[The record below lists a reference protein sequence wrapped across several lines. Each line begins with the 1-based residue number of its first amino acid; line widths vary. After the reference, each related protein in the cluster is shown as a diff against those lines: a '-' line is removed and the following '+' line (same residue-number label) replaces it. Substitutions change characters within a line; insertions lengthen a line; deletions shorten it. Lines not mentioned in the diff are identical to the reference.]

1 MKIAISTETTVD
13 LTKDLI
19 DKYNVKIVPFT
30 VNLGNDSF
38 LDGEITSE
46 EIIAYVDKTGVLPK
60 TSAVNEFQYE
70 EHFGN
75 ILKEYDA
82 IIHISLSSELS
93 CAFNNAC
100 KVATKLKNVF
110 VIDSRSLSTGIAL
123 LVIYAAKLIEK
134 GFSPEEIYNKVLS
147 RVPNVQ
153 ASFALNRLDY
163 LYKGGRCSSLMYF
176 GANILKIRPQIILK
190 DGKMVSGN
198 KYRGN
203 MSIICKKYL
212 SDVLS
217 EFSNPDLEEVFITY
231 TTCPSEI
238 IDSIKKTL
246 IDYGFKNI
254 NVTRAGGTITS
265 HCGEQCL
272 GVLYI
277 NDGGKN

>member
-30 VNLGNDSF
+30 VNLGDDSF

-46 EIIAYVDKTGVLPK
+46 EIISYVDKTGILPK

-75 ILKEYDA
+75 LLNDFDA
-82 IIHISLSSELS
+82 IIHISISSELS
-93 CAFNNAC
+93 CAYNNAV
-100 KVATKLKNVF
+100 KVASKLKNVY

-123 LVIYAAKLIEK
+123 LVLYAAKLINQ
-134 GFSPEEIYNKVLS
+134 GFEPEVIYKKVLD
-147 RVPNVQ
+147 RVNNVQ

-176 GANILKIRPQIILK
+176 GANILKIRPQILLK

-212 SDVLS
+212 ADVLN

-231 TTCPSEI
+231 TTCDANIVE
-238 IDSIKKTL
+238 SIKESL
-246 IDYGFKNI
+246 YNYGFKNVNI
-254 NVTRAGGTITS
+254 TRAGGTITS
-265 HCGEQCL
+265 HCGEECL

-277 NDGGKN
+277 NDGGAN